1 MALRDV
7 RYEGQQRQTTF
18 AQNQVELPD
27 EAKKIQAE
35 AADQVRRMEKQR
47 QAILDNRNAYQKGI
61 HDKNYLERQNRE
73 KNFNFQTT
81 VDQKYHEA
89 ELKRS
94 QQEIKNIETR
104 SKNEQR
110 FWKDIEGF
118 SESATK
124 FAKALDTKIGNDAKA
139 YGKYLTHKYG
149 LSAQDLL
156 YLDKANRHVEA
167 FSTANNAVI
176 ENLKLKGI
184 SDQDLNAIRNLSGRT
199 LLGAQI
205 YAVSTMGENIGQHYD
220 RLSAKPITIQGHGEV
235 TLAQIE
241 RGGIGDPAVH
251 KQVFD
256 QLTLQLYKDLEENEG
271 TAGYSGKFLAQH
283 LSPGIE
289 REWKNRAAK
298 YRTKSSE
305 IHAVKYEE
313 EERVNTLAA
322 IKGEGSAKAGLALF
336 NLVDERSG
344 GYSENRTYHW
354 NKVGDHVKNAISSG
368 ELKEDII
375 TQIENTWIDVPGQGM
390 KRFADFKP
398 EIVGT
403 WRQALIA
410 RAKQEEN
417 AQDLHEKN
425 YSNERRI
432 GFKAQVVRMGRY
444 ATTEEIQLLKDQF
457 IERGYEIPQWLEEAD
472 KYEEYIDE
480 IGEDRIKLLIG
491 QGLWTEEE
499 MANGKYS
506 ENLLAKYRKQVQN
519 GPSSASKDIVTG
531 QVNGIKA
538 AIAKAGSQLAVDPNQ
553 RNYEVNAL
561 SGIAVSRLR
570 TKVAA
575 SLRNNLYES
584 ADEAWIQEGLQLQ
597 KDIEA
602 GVGDWSLKKLG
613 DSDQIDLK
621 GGFEYFSGPKQL
633 DKVAVDMTK
642 AVRDDNDI
650 IHTKEFYPE
659 AEIKATDSI
668 ARTKKVPN
676 WAISVASAYKDL
688 DPYDIINQGRMLHGL
703 EPLKV
708 PGYPKIDARFKAWV
722 NHKPSLN
729 KTAAALALTQK
740 LHEPD
745 ADPYEAIRGH
755 IRTKYAMADET
766 HGGYDSMDSGAVN
779 GGFGVVGGTTGTQV
793 FQTPL
798 IEMPVSAVL
807 ELQNQN
813 RLGGAGAYG
822 LSSDIIDQYI
832 AKGLIT
838 PDSVFDKATQDLL
851 ADQII
856 HEKTGSFIVSGD
868 GAREALMGLGREFPG
883 LIGEDQVFDERERA
897 GGYQALLDSIDSVR
911 EMGIEPQRLRPDL
924 QIRVKK
930 LLEKYGEIPKP
941 EPEPTPEP
949 TAEEPVTQEE
959 ATEEA
964 PKEKLSKAD
973 EVFKQVEELEKQN
986 TLGKVNEVL
995 NKAHEDYLEQK
1006 REERKQNQGPPTWND
1021 PQGHKLPPYTPITGK
1036 AKIPL
1041 PSQEQKDMMTGTLR
1055 KRTVKEKEANE

>member
-18 AQNQVELPD
+18 AQNQVQLPD

-35 AADQVRRMEKQR
+35 AEDQVRRMEKQR
-47 QAILDNRNAYQKGI
+47 RAILENRNAYQEGI
-61 HDKNYLERQNRE
+61 KDKNYLERKNRE
-73 KNFNFQTT
+73 ANFNFQTT
-81 VDQKYHEA
+81 VNEKYHEA
-89 ELKRS
+89 EMQRS
-94 QQEIKNIETR
+94 KQEIQNIKTR
-104 SKNEQR
+104 GDNEKR
-110 FWKDIEGF
+110 FWKDIEQF
-118 SESATK
+118 SETATK
-124 FAKALDTKIGNDAKA
+124 FAKDVDTKIGNDAKA

-220 RLSAKPITIQGHGEV
+220 RLSSKPITIQGHGEV

-241 RGGIGDPAVH
+241 RGGSGDPAIH

-289 REWKNRAAK
+289 KEWKKRSGQ
-298 YRTKSSE
+298 YQHKSSE
-305 IHAVKYEE
+305 IHAEKYEE
-313 EERVNTLAA
+313 DERISTLAA
-322 IKGEGSAKAGLALF
+322 IKSEGAAKAGLNLF

-354 NKVGDHVKNAISSG
+354 NKIGDHVKNAITSG
-368 ELKEDII
+368 ELKDDTI

-398 EIVGT
+398 ELVGT
-403 WRQALIA
+403 WRQALLQ
-410 RAKQEEN
+410 RAKLEEN
-417 AQDLHEKN
+417 AQDLQEKN
-425 YSNERRI
+425 FSNERKT
-432 GFKAQVVRMGRY
+432 GFKAQVARLERN
-444 ATTEEIQLLKDQF
+444 ATTEEINLLKNQF
-457 IERGYEIPQWLEEAD
+457 IERGYDIPKWLEEAD
-472 KYEEYIDE
+472 KYEEYMDE

-499 MANGKYS
+499 MATGRYS
-506 ENLLAKYRKQVQN
+506 ANLLAKYKKQVQN

-531 QVNGIKA
+531 QVNVIKA

-584 ADEAWIQEGLQLQ
+584 ADEAWIQEGLQLV

-602 GVGDWSLKKLG
+602 GIGDWSLKKLG

-688 DPYDIINQGRMLHGL
+688 DPYDVINQGRMLHGL

-708 PGYPKIDARFKAWV
+708 PGYPKIDPKFKAWV

-729 KTAAALALTQK
+729 KTSAAIALTNK
-740 LHEPD
+740 LHNPD

-832 AKGLIT
+832 AKGVIT
-838 PDSVFDKATQDLL
+838 HDSIFDKATQDLL

-856 HEKTGSFIVSGD
+856 HEKTGSFIISGD

-883 LIGEDQVFDERERA
+883 LIGEDQIFDERERA

-911 EMGIEPQRLRPDL
+911 EMGIDPQRLRPDL

-930 LLEKYGEIPKP
+930 LLEKYGEIPRS
-941 EPEPTPEP
+941 EPEPTP
-949 TAEEPVTQEE
+949 EEPVTQEE
-959 ATEEA
+959 TTEEA
-964 PKEKLSKAD
+964 PEVSPEERQQIRQERDKAF
-973 EVFKQVEELEKQN
+973 EQQFNE
-986 TLGKVNEVL
+986 EVL
-995 NKAHEDYLEQK
+995 N
-1006 REERKQNQGPPTWND
+1006 
-1021 PQGHKLPPYTPITGK
+1021 
-1036 AKIPL
+1036 
-1041 PSQEQKDMMTGTLR
+1041 S
-1055 KRTVKEKEANE
+1055 AN